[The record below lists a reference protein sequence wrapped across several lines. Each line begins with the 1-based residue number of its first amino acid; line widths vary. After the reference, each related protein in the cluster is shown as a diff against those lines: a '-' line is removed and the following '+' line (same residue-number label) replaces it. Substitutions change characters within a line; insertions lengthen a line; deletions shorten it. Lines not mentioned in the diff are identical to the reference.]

1 MKKFVLI
8 TYIFSFVLF
17 SFAFAVEKYRD
28 KQISIEIVPA
38 TKAIEKGKENLFAV
52 KVKLTKGWHIYW
64 QNPGDAGEPT
74 ILEISTNIPNQ
85 QKIIPQYPV
94 PTYKNTSGL
103 VTLEYRDVV
112 YFPFYLWIPQ
122 DFDKK
127 DLEIQLKAK
136 WLVCKHICIPGKA
149 IITKKFQ
156 ISNGNLKFLQNNEIL
171 NSLKFIPKDTIL
183 GEIKLSSN
191 SALLKF
197 PLNFED
203 RLRKVFFYPITEGV
217 FDLELEPEFST
228 SGNELSMRLPFVRY
242 IWGDTSNIEG
252 VVEFTFDNGKKKYFV
267 TKFVK

>member
-1 MKKFVLI
+1 MKKFALL
-8 TYIFSFVLF
+8 TFIFCLVLF
-17 SFAFAVEKYRD
+17 SASFAVEKYRD
-28 KQISIEIVPA
+28 KRISIEIVPA
-38 TKAIEKGKENLFAV
+38 TKVIEKGKTNLFAV

-74 ILEISTNIPNQ
+74 ILEITTNIPNQ
-85 QKIIPQYPV
+85 PKIIPQYPV
-94 PTYKNTSGL
+94 PTYKNTSGI
-103 VTLEYRDVV
+103 VTFEYRDIV
-112 YFPFYLWIPQ
+112 YFPFYLWIPR

-127 DLEIQLKAK
+127 ELEIQLKAK

-149 IITKKFQ
+149 VIVKKFR
-156 ISNGNLKFLQNNEIL
+156 IATGNFQFQQNNEIF
-171 NSLKFIPKDTIL
+171 NSLRFVPKDTII

-191 SALLKF
+191 RALLIF

-228 SGNELSMRLPFVRY
+228 NGNKISMRLPFVRY
-242 IWGDTSNIEG
+242 IWGDTSKIEG
-252 VVEFTFDNGKKKYFV
+252 VVEFTFYNGEKKYFI